1 MEMFFQDPLNMQGG
15 RPILNEEVP
24 PHVPAPITWRS
35 TCFPASLPCPRT
47 GGDLP
52 PHWNPWLLELGNI
65 KLCPSPTAS
74 LQLAGIEPI
83 CREEIVMGR
92 FSLDRLW
99 LSSPRKPSR
108 VGWQPG
114 DLGYRHSR
122 SQHIL
127 WNKLLKFR
135 FWSTLA
141 SCVTWGKLFNFL

>member
-1 MEMFFQDPLNMQGG
+1 MFFQDPLNMQGG
-15 RPILNEEVP
+15 RSILNEKVP
-24 PHVPAPITWRS
+24 PHVPAPHNLEEHL
-35 TCFPASLPCPRT
+35 FPASLLCPRT

-52 PHWNPWLLELGNI
+52 AHWNPWLLELVNI
-65 KLCPSPTAS
+65 KLCQSPTAS
-74 LQLAGIEPI
+74 LQLAGIEPV

-108 VGWQPG
+108 VGRQPG

-122 SQHIL
+122 SQCIL
-127 WNKLLKFR
+127 RNKLLEFR